1 MAALMGLQVA
11 EGEFDVFSPRNI
23 APLVAWLASDDA
35 ANVHGE
41 VFRVG
46 GGTVWLM
53 QGWHSVGKVQQKAV
67 WEPANL
73 GEKLK
78 AELAKG
84 GTRKETMGDVFAE
97 GL

>member
-1 MAALMGLQVA
+1 MGQQVP
-11 EGEFDVFSPRNI
+11 EGEFDVFSPRNV

-35 ANVHGE
+35 KDVHGE

-53 QGWHSVGKVQQKAV
+53 QGWHSVAKVQQHAP
-67 WEPANL
+67 WEASAL

-78 AELAKG
+78 TELAKG
-84 GTRKETMGDVFAE
+84 ATRKETMADVFAG